1 MKDNLDNHD
10 KIIDQMKT
18 KNEDSF
24 GNPYS
29 KIPEK
34 PRFSFST
41 KLNKIVLG
49 NQEAMWVLSE
59 IAKDPN
65 KLSLLDNCPLELD
78 NAFKKELAKRL
89 KLIRASDVTQLQARE
104 WIKQFAKEAFGIVEQ
119 VDDHAFQMFMV
130 DINNPDNI
138 NNMAGVASKKRN
150 KYTHV
155 TKLNEGYDAPEV

>member
-18 KNEDSF
+18 KKEDSF

-34 PRFSFST
+34 PRFSFSR

-49 NQEAMWVLSE
+49 NQEAMWILSE

-119 VDDHAFQMFMV
+119 VDEHAFQMFMV

-138 NNMAGVASKKRN
+138 NGMAGGASKKRN

>member
-1 MKDNLDNHD
+1 
-10 KIIDQMKT
+10 MKT